1 MQLGLGSG
9 STAALFVEALAAG
22 MGDLADK
29 AELYATSS
37 GTQAVAEGCGLKVRD
52 WIGRPMQL
60 DETVD
65 GADEVDPEGRLLKGG
80 GGALLREEI
89 FAASSRKVTI
99 LVDGGKRVETLGRF
113 PLPVEILRLGSG
125 GIVSA
130 LTDLLMEEGYTG
142 DVATLRRTEEGP
154 YVTDNGNWILDL
166 NLGSIPGPDRLRT
179 RLRGVP
185 GVLAVGLFQRRADTL
200 AVGQDDGGV
209 EVVEFHVK
217 QKPSGQLSQEE
228 SGS

>member
-9 STAALFVEALAAG
+9 STAALFVETLAAR
-22 MGDLADK
+22 MGELASK

-37 GTQAVAEGCGLKVRD
+37 GTQTVAESCGLKVRD

-65 GADEVDPEGRLLKGG
+65 GADEVDSEGRLLKGG

-89 FAASSRKVTI
+89 FVANSRQVTI
-99 LVDGGKRVETLGRF
+99 LADGSKRVETLGRF

-130 LTDLLMEEGYTG
+130 LTDLLETESYAG
-142 DVATLRRTEEGP
+142 DCASLRRTEEGP
-154 YVTDNGNWILDL
+154 FVTDNGNWILDL
-166 NLGSIPGPDRLRT
+166 DLGSIPNPDRLRQ

-185 GVLAVGLFQRRADTL
+185 GVLAVGLFERRADTL
-200 AVGQDDGGV
+200 AVGQEDGGV
-209 EVVEFHVK
+209 EVVEFQEGK
-217 QKPSGQLSQEE
+217 KSSGHQQQED
-228 SGS
+228 SSS